1 VAASSSAGSWKE
13 DGGSEDGG
21 SECSRGEGV
30 GFSGLLW
37 GLFGCCLAPRGS
49 QSLSEDEEGESCS
62 EEGSE
67 EFEDAW
73 ETRSEASRCSSA
85 SKQQQ
90 WGKQKQG
97 QLAK

>member
-1 VAASSSAGSWKE
+1 M
-13 DGGSEDGG
+13 
-21 SECSRGEGV
+21 
-30 GFSGLLW
+30 LW
-37 GLFGCCLAPRGS
+37 GLFGCCLAPRGC
-49 QSLSEDEEGESCS
+49 SLSEDEEGESCG

-73 ETRSEASRCSSA
+73 ETGSEASRCSST

-97 QLAK
+97 QWAK